1 MKVLDREVK
10 VGAGDAQVGRGRV
23 IVRGLMGEMRAR
35 RGKRS
40 QGRRDVECRVRQ
52 GGEEPRQ
59 LEWTCDVLRERLY
72 IHPRR
77 RQLTRRHR
85 RHIVNVQRNQRAQS
99 IQVRNQ
105 GDMPRQPQGQ
115 MSFTPAQALYL
126 IDRLVRERRIT
137 QSTVRAMAA
146 EMDGEVRELEQ
157 RLAALRGLSPE
168 PRSQSRRRRS
178 SKPMSPETMAS
189 RRIQGQYL
197 GLIRQVPATKRG
209 QFKKIAREQGREAA
223 IRQLRIALKK

>member
-1 MKVLDREVK
+1 
-10 VGAGDAQVGRGRV
+10 
-23 IVRGLMGEMRAR
+23 
-35 RGKRS
+35 
-40 QGRRDVECRVRQ
+40 
-52 GGEEPRQ
+52 
-59 LEWTCDVLRERLY
+59 
-72 IHPRR
+72 
-77 RQLTRRHR
+77 
-85 RHIVNVQRNQRAQS
+85 
-99 IQVRNQ
+99 
-105 GDMPRQPQGQ
+105 

-178 SKPMSPETMAS
+178 SKPMSPDTMAS
-189 RRIQGQYL
+189 RRIQGRSWI
-197 GLIRQVPATKRG
+197 IRQVPATKRG